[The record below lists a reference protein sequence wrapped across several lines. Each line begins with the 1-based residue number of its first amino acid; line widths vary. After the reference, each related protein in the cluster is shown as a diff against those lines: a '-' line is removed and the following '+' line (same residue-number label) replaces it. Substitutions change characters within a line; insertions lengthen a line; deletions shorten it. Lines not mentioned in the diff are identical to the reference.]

1 MVIELF
7 LKLNFYWRGKL
18 VKGWEYNELFD
29 AIQET
34 YEELLDEDRG
44 YRYAIAKLADEFDR
58 LGKIEDVIVDTAI
71 GEIAI
76 GHEKVFVGRIEG
88 ITKRLSM
95 FNPQEAEADLTL
107 EEIQDLSKR
116 INKVIEGLRNA
127 EVDYNSSA
135 E

>member
-1 MVIELF
+1 M
-7 LKLNFYWRGKL
+7 KD
-18 VKGWEYNELFD
+18 WEYNELFD

-44 YRYAIAKLADEFDR
+44 YRYAIAKLADEFDN

-95 FNPQEAEADLTL
+95 FSPQEAGDELTL
-107 EEIQDLSKR
+107 EEIKDLSRR
-116 INKVIEGLRNA
+116 INKVIEGLKNV
-127 EVDYNSSA
+127 EVDYNPSA

>member
-18 VKGWEYNELFD
+18 VKDWEYNELFD

-95 FNPQEAEADLTL
+95 FNPQEAEDELTL
-107 EEIQDLSKR
+107 EEIKDLSRR
-116 INKVIEGLRNA
+116 INKAIEGLRNA
-127 EVDYNSSA
+127 EVDYNYSA

>member
-1 MVIELF
+1 MKDWEYHELF
-7 LKLNFYWRGKL
+7 N
-18 VKGWEYNELFD
+18 

-34 YEELLDEDRG
+34 YEELLDEGRG
-44 YRYAIAKLADEFDR
+44 YRYVIAKLADEFDN
-58 LGKIEDVIVDTAI
+58 LGKIEDFIVDTAI

-95 FNPQEAEADLTL
+95 FNPREVGDELTL
-107 EEIQDLSKR
+107 EEIEDLSRR
-116 INKVIEGLRNA
+116 INKVIEGLKNV
-127 EVDYNSSA
+127 EVDYNPSA